1 MKLLKDRRSEL
12 RLRFSKKSL
21 KHPKHKEMFPLNKKV
36 HNAVT
41 RNPEKFKVE
50 FARTERL
57 KNSPLIYMQKMLNN
71 ENKIT

>member
-1 MKLLKDRRSEL
+1 M
-12 RLRFSKKSL
+12 
-21 KHPKHKEMFPLNKKV
+21 HKEMFSLNKTV

-57 KNSPLIYMQKMLNN
+57 KKSPLIYMQKMLNN